1 MFCVPPVLL
10 SSFLRIL
17 CTRYILFKLSKF
29 PVSCMFLQSEYRLYL
44 VLYSL
49 LNPPLELCLNSALTH
64 LHPCILFLHYLT
76 QVSEDLRSQVLHP
89 VTLAHNPLTNPTKN
103 YAYVRSCSG
112 SRVPED
118 PTRGLIPH
126 PAPVPF
132 GTSLASS
139 NFRFH
144 CSTFQVFSVPSSIVT
159 PVSCPLHILCSTCTT
174 SKLVQD

>member
-1 MFCVPPVLL
+1 M
-10 SSFLRIL
+10 
-17 CTRYILFKLSKF
+17 
-29 PVSCMFLQSEYRLYL
+29 
-44 VLYSL
+44 
-49 LNPPLELCLNSALTH
+49 
-64 LHPCILFLHYLT
+64 
-76 QVSEDLRSQVLHP
+76 
-89 VTLAHNPLTNPTKN
+89 KN
-103 YAYVRSCSG
+103 YTSAHSCSG

-159 PVSCPLHILCSTCTT
+159 PVSCPFHVPCSTCTPVFIPSDPLHAICSAQT
-174 SKLVQD
+174 IKVPCVMYVPTI